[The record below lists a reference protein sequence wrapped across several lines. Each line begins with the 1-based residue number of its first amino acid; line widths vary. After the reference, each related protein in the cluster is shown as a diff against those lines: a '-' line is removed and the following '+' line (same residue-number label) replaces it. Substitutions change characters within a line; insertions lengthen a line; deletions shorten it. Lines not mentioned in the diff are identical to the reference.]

1 MEFPLN
7 MLFTCSVTNVFFYSF
22 FLGETFSVVVDLKIQ
37 FTGRNF
43 ILIRI
48 RISINKYI
56 DNMDNMPERKMFGVV
71 IRTMREMIKKNKM
84 IFFFLS
90 CTRKHQG
97 AATL

>member
-1 MEFPLN
+1 M
-7 MLFTCSVTNVFFYSF
+7 
-22 FLGETFSVVVDLKIQ
+22 KIQ

-48 RISINKYI
+48 RSINKYI

-71 IRTMREMIKKNKM
+71 IRTMREMIKNKM

>member
-1 MEFPLN
+1 M
-7 MLFTCSVTNVFFYSF
+7 
-22 FLGETFSVVVDLKIQ
+22 KIQ

-71 IRTMREMIKKNKM
+71 IRTMREMIKNKM
-84 IFFFLS
+84 IFFFKL
-90 CTRKHQG
+90 HQKTSRSSNIVVLKSITSLTG
-97 AATL
+97 SEMGGKSLH